1 MAEPRFLLDG
11 MLGSLARWLRIMGYD
26 AMYVRDAS
34 DADML
39 ARLVGNDRTLL
50 TRDRQL
56 ADRAGG
62 GGLYLEEGELEGQLL
77 TVVERFGLSTEGRMA
92 RCSACNGELEAVGK
106 EAVAGLVEAGTLSG
120 HAEFWRCRDCGKIFW
135 QGAHWRTIRDR
146 LQRVSRGPGSG
157 PR

>member
-26 AMYVRDAS
+26 ALYVRDAS

-50 TRDRQL
+50 PRDRQL

-62 GGLYLEEGELEGQLL
+62 RGLYLEEGAG
-77 TVVERFGLSTEGRMA
+77 GAPIGGAPPGHDPGPPGRGGGG
-92 RCSACNGELEAVGK
+92 C
-106 EAVAGLVEAGTLSG
+106 TLRWGS
-120 HAEFWRCRDCGKIFW
+120 WR
-135 QGAHWRTIRDR
+135 
-146 LQRVSRGPGSG
+146 GSS
-157 PR
+157 

>member
-26 AMYVRDAS
+26 ALYVRDAS

-62 GGLYLEEGELEGQLL
+62 RGLYLEEGELEGQLL

-92 RCSACNGELEAVGK
+92 RCSACN
-106 EAVAGLVEAGTLSG
+106 
-120 HAEFWRCRDCGKIFW
+120 
-135 QGAHWRTIRDR
+135 
-146 LQRVSRGPGSG
+146 
-157 PR
+157 